1 MHSRLLRTMCVLGC
15 VLPCA
20 GAMHAQG
27 VVPSADEKS
36 FAETLAALPLEQA
49 LRQIRE
55 APQSQMTPGAAIA
68 LRDIGNTYIDT
79 KPPLSLPLYVEA
91 QAIAVRSGDDA
102 VRAPIDYN
110 VGTAN
115 RLAGNLDAAKAA
127 LDESLELYAKLHP
140 KLPDVAKVH
149 SARSVVRMYLG
160 DTEGAIADGETA
172 YKENQQAGD
181 EVGMARAL
189 NSLGNTEMVL
199 GRFGQARQRFE
210 EGLVLARKHNQR
222 QGEAY
227 LLNNIADS
235 YLQEDNAELALPYA
249 LQAIKIKEEIG
260 NREDLYS
267 SLVNLAR
274 VYDSKDNN
282 KDSNGRNKEAL
293 ETIARAYAVAKEVNK
308 PDAMARSLAE
318 WGSIEEHNGHYD
330 AALKLLQE
338 GIAFTR
344 EVSDHLHENEMLV
357 QIAETE
363 FDLGRY
369 DDAARD
375 GQRVLEFARRASLPK
390 MIEAAALVIAR
401 AQMKAGNYD
410 GAHTSLQTA
419 ITAVEQM
426 RDDTAGGMLAAS
438 EFFSHHA
445 EDYQAMVEVDIK
457 QQRWQEAFLTSE
469 QEKGRALLDLLSQG
483 RVSFGSALT
492 PDERKE
498 EAALRRKLTQIGG
511 QRTSAALAAK
521 PDARRIAE
529 LDTQLQATRA
539 AMGSFRE
546 RMFAAHPQLERRQ
559 GRASLISM
567 EQAAELMPS
576 ASTAVVEFELTP
588 HATYLFTLT
597 RGTAGPELH
606 TYVIDITS
614 PALTA
619 RIRKFAT
626 ALQTRDPGFA
636 AASHSLYQLLLA
648 PAARD
653 LAGKNSL
660 VIVPSGDLWRLPFQA
675 LQRNDGKFLVETAS
689 VSYAPS
695 LSVLRAYGKT
705 SHRLSSLV
713 AFGDPAEDLPE
724 AAQEVQ
730 AVSRI
735 YGKSHASSFL
745 RKEASLENFRT
756 AALTQDDHEVLLATH
771 GVYDDRTPMSSYLLL
786 ASGET
791 AARTVPLEASQ
802 IADMQLKSPLVVL
815 SACETAKGK
824 YQAGEG
830 LIGLG
835 WSFLAAGSQSAVA
848 SLWRVDSASTTEL
861 MIAFHRALRQGASP
875 AVALQQAERR
885 LAHDPKY
892 HHPFYWAGFVVLGN
906 N

>member
-1 MHSRLLRTMCVLGC
+1 MY
-15 VLPCA
+15 
-20 GAMHAQG
+20 AQG
-27 VVPSADEKS
+27 VVPSVEEKS
-36 FAETLAALPLEQA
+36 LAEALAALPLDQA
-49 LRQIRE
+49 LRQIHE
-55 APQSQMTPGAAIA
+55 APVSQMTPGAAIA
-68 LRDIGNTYIDT
+68 LRDLGNTYIDT

-115 RLAGNLDAAKAA
+115 RLAGNLDAARAA
-127 LDESLELYAKLHP
+127 FDEALELYTKLHP
-140 KLPDVAKVH
+140 KLPDVAKIH

-199 GRFGQARQRFE
+199 GRFGRARQRFE
-210 EGLVLARKHNQR
+210 EGLILARKHNQR

-249 LQAIKIKEEIG
+249 LQAIKIKEELG

-274 VYDSKDNN
+274 VYDS
-282 KDSNGRNKEAL
+282 SGRNKEAI
-293 ETIARAYAVAKEVNK
+293 ETITRAYAVAKEVNK

-318 WGSIEEHNGHYD
+318 WGAIEEHNGHYD

-338 GIAFTR
+338 GIAFTLPI
-344 EVSDHLHENEMLV
+344 SDHLHENEMLV
-357 QIAETE
+357 QIAEAE

-375 GQRVLEFARRASLPK
+375 GQQVLDFARRASLPK

-401 AQMKAGNYD
+401 AQMNAGNYD

-419 ITAVEQM
+419 IAAVEQM
-426 RDDTAGGMLAAS
+426 RDDTAGGTLAAS

-445 EDYQAMVEVDIK
+445 EDYQAMVEVDVK

-483 RVSFGSALT
+483 RISFGSVLT
-492 PDERKE
+492 AEERKE
-498 EAALRRKLTQIGG
+498 EAALRRKLTQLGG

-521 PDARRIAE
+521 PDAHRIAE
-529 LDTQLQATRA
+529 LDTQLQATRT
-539 AMGSFRE
+539 AMTSFRE

-576 ASTAVVEFELTP
+576 ASTAVIEFEMTP

-597 RGTAGPELH
+597 RGKSGAELH
-606 TYVIDITS
+606 TYVIDITLS
-614 PALTA
+614 ALTA
-619 RIRKFAT
+619 RIRRFAT
-626 ALQTRDPGFA
+626 SLQTRDPGFA
-636 AASHSLYQLLLA
+636 ASSRSLYQLLLA
-648 PAARD
+648 PAAHD
-653 LAGKNSL
+653 LAGKSSL

-705 SHRLSSLV
+705 SRRLSSLV

-724 AAQEVQ
+724 AAQEVK

-735 YGKSHASSFL
+735 YGKTHASSFL

-756 AALTQDDHEVLLATH
+756 AALTEDDHEVLLATH

-786 ASGET
+786 ASGDT
-791 AARTVPLEASQ
+791 SARTVPLEASQ

-861 MIAFHRALRQGASP
+861 MIAFHRALRQGSSP
-875 AVALQQAERR
+875 AVALQHAGRMLVR
-885 LAHDPKY
+885 DPKY